1 MTTILL
7 RKTARDTFTALDG
20 PASESIARIPPG
32 DVVRADI
39 KRIRNIDHHRK
50 FFALLHLI
58 FQNQTMYADFEDMRE
73 DITIAAG
80 HCTQR
85 KRPDGTVVVRAKSIA
100 FDKMD
105 QTAFEQ
111 FYDRVIDIVCREII
125 PRLNKDD
132 LRRELEA
139 FAA

>member
-1 MTTILL
+1 MTTIVL
-7 RKTARDTFTALDG
+7 RKTAPDTLVAIDRV
-20 PASESIARIPPG
+20 ASDSLARIPPG
-32 DVVRADI
+32 DVVRAEI
-39 KRIRNIDHHRK
+39 RRIRNIDHHRK

-58 FQNQTMYADFEDMRE
+58 FQNQTVYSDIDDMRE

-80 HCTQR
+80 HCSR
-85 KRPDGTVVVRAKSIA
+85 RHMADGTIIVRAKSIA

-105 QTAFEQ
+105 QTAFED
-111 FYDRVIDIVCREII
+111 FYERVIDIVCREII

-132 LRRELEA
+132 LRRELQG